1 MNRREQL
8 DQLDRSIKDAEIR
21 LKSIQT
27 TIEGIDKE
35 IAILQPRKNELEQNI
50 EFLKKKDTIPIA
62 QEYKKSKLELIKTK
76 TRLTA
81 IAGDRCKAD
90 DACCQIEEII
100 EKFKRDYARLII
112 SSDDN
117 ILEGKFGVR
126 RGKK

>member
-1 MNRREQL
+1 MNKL
-8 DQLDRSIKDAEIR
+8 DELDKLDRAIKDSSIR
-21 LKSIQT
+21 LKSIQSA
-27 TIEGIDKE
+27 IEQIDKE

-62 QEYKKSKLELIKTK
+62 QEYKKSKAELTKVK

-81 IAGDRCKAD
+81 ITGDRCKAD
-90 DACCQIEEII
+90 DACHQIEEII
-100 EKFKRDYARLII
+100 EKFKKDHARLII